1 MSISSRRIV
10 TLSASSSVITCSA
23 RARFSSVFSFVLYL
37 QIVLVGVLLEIINFG
52 GGGERGILNIENLRN
67 VEYLPEKCTAYG
79 IFQ

>member
-37 QIVLVGVLLEIINFG
+37 QIVLVGELLEIINF
-52 GGGERGILNIENLRN
+52 GGERGILNIENLRN
-67 VEYLPEKCTAYG
+67 VEYLPEKCTEYG